1 MMAKIAETTD
11 EHLDYDTHFM
21 KAKNKVKQRYF
32 RGSGLCGRFHSDCAE
47 CGLYHHSDLL
57 RPDGRLIAHF
67 RPKMPIYGVSP
78 HDRAMRRMQL
88 YWGVYPY
95 KGMMEESSTKIMRNS
110 LKVLKEK
117 GKVKK
122 DDLVVFTAG
131 DAATNDVDGKSMTN
145 MMNVVVVK

>member
-1 MMAKIAETTD
+1 
-11 EHLDYDTHFM
+11 
-21 KAKNKVKQRYF
+21 
-32 RGSGLCGRFHSDCAE
+32 
-47 CGLYHHSDLL
+47 
-57 RPDGRLIAHF
+57 
-67 RPKMPIYGVSP
+67 
-78 HDRAMRRMQL
+78 MQL

-95 KGMMEESSTKIMRNS
+95 KGMMEEPSTKIMRNS

>member
-1 MMAKIAETTD
+1 
-11 EHLDYDTHFM
+11 
-21 KAKNKVKQRYF
+21 
-32 RGSGLCGRFHSDCAE
+32 
-47 CGLYHHSDLL
+47 
-57 RPDGRLIAHF
+57 
-67 RPKMPIYGVSP
+67 
-78 HDRAMRRMQL
+78 MQL

-131 DAATNDVDGKSMTN
+131 DAGYQRCRRQEHDQYDECSSSKISRNKGKKN
-145 MMNVVVVK
+145 EQNI